1 LKKKFDESKRKLIAT
16 GLALAGGLVAP
27 AVITRR
33 AHAEEPESMTDK
45 PDNHES
51 EGEEEVTPPEDL
63 MREHGVLDRVLL
75 IYEAVMRKFGSNED
89 FDPAV
94 ITDSAKIVR
103 KFIEDYH
110 EKQEEDY
117 VFPRFKKAGK
127 MDRLIGI
134 LLNQHQAGRRVT
146 DVIFKFGPPSRKD
159 DDARQQVVGA
169 MQVFITMYRPHAAR
183 EDTVLFPD

>member
-1 LKKKFDESKRKLIAT
+1 MKKKFDESKRKLIAT

-33 AHAEEPESMTDK
+33 AHAEEPESMTEK

-94 ITDSAKIVR
+94 IPTR
-103 KFIEDYH
+103 
-110 EKQEEDY
+110 
-117 VFPRFKKAGK
+117 PRSFASSS
-127 MDRLIGI
+127 RITT
-134 LLNQHQAGRRVT
+134 R
-146 DVIFKFGPPSRKD
+146 SRK
-159 DDARQQVVGA
+159 R
-169 MQVFITMYRPHAAR
+169 TMCFPASKRPERWTA
-183 EDTVLFPD
+183 